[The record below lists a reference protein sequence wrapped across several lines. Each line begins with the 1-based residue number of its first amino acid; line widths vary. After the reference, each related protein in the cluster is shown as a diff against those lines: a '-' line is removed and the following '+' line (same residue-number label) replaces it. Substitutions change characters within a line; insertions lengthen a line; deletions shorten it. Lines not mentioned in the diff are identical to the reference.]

1 MKLIRKGCSI
11 VLQVLATIT
20 FATPVLAE
28 IVNIN
33 LLQLNDIYEITP
45 VEGGTRGG
53 LARVATLRQQLY
65 KANPRTYTVLAG
77 DFLSPSAL
85 GTAKINGTPI
95 AGQQIVAVLN
105 ALGLDYATF
114 GNHEFDLPENL
125 FYQRLQESRFRW
137 FSSNVSDSKGQPFK
151 SVPRTIIFNVKGD
164 RGAVVRVGLI
174 GVTLNSNQP
183 NYVSYTDPIA
193 AAKQQVKALKGK
205 VDIIVAITHLA
216 MESDRI
222 LAETVPEID
231 IILGGHEHENIQQW
245 RGRDFTPIFKAD
257 QQWRGRDFTPI
268 FKADANARTVYVH
281 QLSYDTIK
289 KSLEINS
296 RLVPIT
302 EKIPDEP
309 KTLSVVRQW
318 LERGYQAFRA
328 NGFEPEKVI
337 AKLPIALDGL
347 ETSVRNKSTQLTELI
362 AAAMLKEVKNAD
374 LAVFNGGSIRIDDVI
389 PPGPVTQY
397 DVIRILPFGGK
408 VVAVE
413 MNGALLKRVLD
424 QGQIN
429 KGSGGYLQTANV
441 SQAPSSSN
449 WLIKGQPLDP
459 KRTYTVA
466 INDFLISGK
475 EKGLDFLNLQQ
486 AGIKLIAE
494 KRDIRFT
501 VIDQLKNQASARQV
515 LQ

>member
-1 MKLIRKGCSI
+1 MEPILKGCSI
-11 VLQVLATIT
+11 VLQVLATVT

-28 IVNIN
+28 IININ

-65 KANPRTYTVLAG
+65 KANPRTYAVLAG

-95 AGQQIVAVLN
+95 AGQQMVAVFN

-137 FSSNVSDSKGQPFK
+137 FSGNVSDSKGQPFK
-151 SVPRTIIFNVKGD
+151 GIPRSIIFNVKGD

-193 AAKQQVKALKGK
+193 AAKEQVKALKGK

-257 QQWRGRDFTPI
+257 
-268 FKADANARTVYVH
+268 ANARTVYVH

-289 KSLEINS
+289 RSLEINS

-318 LERGYQAFRA
+318 IERGYQAFRA
-328 NGFEPEKVI
+328 NGFEPEQVI

-347 ETSVRNKSTQLTELI
+347 ESSVRNKSTQLTELI
-362 AAAMLKEVKNAD
+362 AAAMLQEVKNAD
-374 LAVFNGGSIRIDDVI
+374 LAIFNGGSIRIDDVI

-424 QGQIN
+424 QGQAN
-429 KGSGGYLQTANV
+429 KGTGGYLQTANV
-441 SQAPSSSN
+441 SQTLSSGT
-449 WLIKGQPLDP
+449 WLIKGKFLDP
-459 KRTYTVA
+459 KKTYTVA

-475 EKGLDFLNLQQ
+475 ETGLDFLNLQQ
-486 AGIKLIAE
+486 AGIKLIGE

-501 VIDQLKNQASARQV
+501 VIDQLKNLASASKV